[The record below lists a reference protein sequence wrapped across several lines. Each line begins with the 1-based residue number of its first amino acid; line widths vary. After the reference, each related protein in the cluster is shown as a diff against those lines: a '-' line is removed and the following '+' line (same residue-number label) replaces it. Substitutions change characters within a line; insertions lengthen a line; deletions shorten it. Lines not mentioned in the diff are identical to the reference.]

1 MVLVKMRQV
10 SRDHSGDKKTLYEGQ
25 IIVNSD
31 PLLGC
36 SRSRVSGAALA
47 FQSQPHTPHRMSHL
61 LKTTMFAPPIACLL
75 NVTSG
80 F

>member
-1 MVLVKMRQV
+1 M
-10 SRDHSGDKKTLYEGQ
+10 SRAIFSRLLKINIYIHDQSRPALY
-25 IIVNSD
+25 NYR